1 MSDTLHRFAR
11 GLLLHRNNGS
21 CRPKPER
28 ICLLPAAPSNSISFV
43 PECAGCHF
51 VHVVCRH
58 NMSDVWYHP
67 SSRGDLLKEMENR
80 GSTRSAPSTAATSH
94 QQDCPPRRHRTIWRR
109 CPAGRPRRYC
119 YRRPS
124 VVAVAPPFVARRSW
138 TRIPPKLRRSTAPT
152 MMALPR
158 IGVQANQ
165 RTRERANE
173 RTNEQTSE
181 GVNE

>member
-1 MSDTLHRFAR
+1 
-11 GLLLHRNNGS
+11 
-21 CRPKPER
+21 
-28 ICLLPAAPSNSISFV
+28 
-43 PECAGCHF
+43 
-51 VHVVCRH
+51 
-58 NMSDVWYHP
+58 MSDVWYHP

-124 VVAVAPPFVARRSW
+124 IVAVAPPFVAIVRATTLRVGPAWSHSRPRQSW
-138 TRIPPKLRRSTAPT
+138 TRIPSKLQRSTAPT

-165 RTRERANE
+165 QTRERANE
-173 RTNEQTSE
+173 RTNEQRSERVNKQTSKQTKKQTSE
-181 GVNE
+181 KANERTSKRANK